1 MKKSIIFA
9 LVTTVGLGSL
19 PSMARAGDGGAIAAG
34 VIGGLALGAIAGAAI
49 TDPSPPPSAIYE
61 GDDYVTVYRARPR
74 IRVYHYESVPPFGS
88 YRYGPGYDVYEYGSW
103 YD

>member
-1 MKKSIIFA
+1 MKRSTIFA
-9 LVTTVGLGSL
+9 LVITVGLGSS

-34 VIGGLALGAIAGAAI
+34 VIGGLALGAIAGSAI
-49 TDPSPPPSAIYE
+49 ADPNPPPSAIYE

-74 IRVYHYESVPPFGS
+74 IRVYHYETVPPVG
-88 YRYGPGYDVYEYGSW
+88 YRGYGRGYDVYEYGSW

>member
-9 LVTTVGLGSL
+9 LVITVGLGSL
-19 PSMARAGDGGAIAAG
+19 PSMARADDGGAIAAG

-49 TDPSPPPSAIYE
+49 ADPNPPPSAIYE
-61 GDDYVTVYRARPR
+61 DDDYATVYRARPR
-74 IRVYHYESVPPFGS
+74 IRVYHYETAPPVGYRS
-88 YRYGPGYDVYEYGSW
+88 YGRGYDVYEYGSW